1 MTSKVIRINEEVL
14 NELLKVDSDINNAV
28 TILLQKCNNNVTN
41 VTKELNSVTNPLQS
55 VTDCYN
61 KQEVDNSI
69 FKEIQRINTNFQLI
83 LNNKIEEIRQDL
95 INFQKRNNLKWRKNK

>member
-69 FKEIQRINTNFQLI
+69 F
-83 LNNKIEEIRQDL
+83 
-95 INFQKRNNLKWRKNK
+95 

>member
-95 INFQKRNNLKWRKNK
+95 INFQKRNNLK